1 MNVDICAGTQSQAD
15 SNMRLGGVTTV
26 SLDIRKKVE
35 AFGAEV
41 HNLPLDASFGKNEVY
56 VCVATELHAKRMAM
70 ARVGVETLTSD
81 CKSTSTASAHLHR
94 HANGDPRQ
102 GKQGKCA
109 RMAGAVVRC
118 STARMARMQAE
129 RRALLRVTEDYG

>member
-1 MNVDICAGTQSQAD
+1 
-15 SNMRLGGVTTV
+15 MRLGGITTV
-26 SLDIRKKVE
+26 SLSIRKKAE

-41 HNLPLDASFGKNEVY
+41 NNHLLDAPAGENEVY
-56 VCVATELHAKRMAM
+56 IGVATELHVGRMAM

-81 CKSTSTASAHLHR
+81 CKSTSTASAHLLR
-94 HANGDPRQ
+94 HSNGEPR
-102 GKQGKCA
+102 GSGERGTCA

-118 STARMARMQAE
+118 STARMVRMQAE